1 MPKRSKFYLYQR
13 KLKNGNYWYVNFIDP
28 ISGEISTGKSIDVLK
43 EKLGMGYVESIKR
56 RDEAAIIAN
65 KALESGLIFSNKETL
80 SFVDYCRDF
89 WDWDNSAYIKMRN
102 YIKPNSIGLEY
113 SNNMLINFNRHVAPN
128 LPKGIKLQD
137 LTTKHLDNIV
147 KRLFAENKLSSGTI
161 QMVVISFN
169 QPLKE
174 AIRQGIILVN
184 PADRLM
190 KITRTEEARGLLS
203 YTECKEFSKMAKVL
217 YLEGKIVKSY
227 YLALVTAV
235 STGMRSGEIRA
246 LNSEN
251 IVTSAL
257 VRDDGIVLD
266 KIVIKESIAPYSG
279 IKCTKGK
286 YEREICIPH
295 NLGVMLI
302 DNADSKGR
310 VFPSKSG
317 GYISSP
323 TLRIVFSQVLL
334 AMGISEEEQKKRNLT
349 FHSLRHSFA
358 TLSRDG
364 NISQEDRML
373 VLGHKSEKVNNRYT
387 HISDEQL
394 ERVSLVT
401 SKIVDLFSYEQ

>member
-1 MPKRSKFYLYQR
+1 
-13 KLKNGNYWYVNFIDP
+13 
-28 ISGEISTGKSIDVLK
+28 
-43 EKLGMGYVESIKR
+43 
-56 RDEAAIIAN
+56 
-65 KALESGLIFSNKETL
+65 
-80 SFVDYCRDF
+80 
-89 WDWDNSAYIKMRN
+89 
-102 YIKPNSIGLEY
+102 
-113 SNNMLINFNRHVAPN
+113 
-128 LPKGIKLQD
+128 
-137 LTTKHLDNIV
+137 
-147 KRLFAENKLSSGTI
+147 
-161 QMVVISFN
+161 MVVISFN

-217 YLEGKIVKSY
+217 YLDGKIIKSY